1 MHPKILMKFLEY
13 GMMVLVFNYAKYLIV
28 GSPSYTSLQYLRD
41 ITKKCQEMTVVFHLL
56 CYHTSIMLSC
66 IYAWSWYHS
75 SSDNKPRSN
84 FKDIQCGIF
93 SIENHANIY
102 LLIGILSILFYLLH
116 LSRNLTRISLCVEF
130 LTLVL
135 GWYTV
140 MSIIFAAT
148 VWIAFPTEMLKSES
162 ESEGKVLFPLITWA
176 HQDEVAVMNFPLL
189 KWKYLPKSYLKR
201 MAFCRPLYFQSKM
214 ISSLPYPPTHKR
226 DHFSAIFKNEAL
238 NVFF

>member
-1 MHPKILMKFLEY
+1 MWDF
-13 GMMVLVFNYAKYLIV
+13 F
-28 GSPSYTSLQYLRD
+28 
-41 ITKKCQEMTVVFHLL
+41 
-56 CYHTSIMLSC
+56 
-66 IYAWSWYHS
+66 
-75 SSDNKPRSN
+75 
-84 FKDIQCGIF
+84 
-93 SIENHANIY
+93 IENHANIY
-102 LLIGILSILFYLLH
+102 LLIGILSVLFYLLH
-116 LSRNLTRISLCVEF
+116 LSGNLTRISLCVEF

-162 ESEGKVLFPLITWA
+162 ESKGKVLFPLITWA

-238 NVFF
+238 VDQDIPLAVSLGCSAYVLPCYFCPFVFLNCTQDDDTLKWVFFCFISFMVI